1 MMAMLGDLMELVF
14 PQRCAGCGQ
23 PVSDAED
30 PICLDCRLD
39 LPIIVSQPF
48 CNQADLMLRFEGLLP
63 IQHAMAF
70 LQFSKGGITQRLL
83 HGLKYQ
89 YRPEI
94 GRVLGQLFAANLK
107 ESGFTGYFDYIIPIP
122 LHSKKLKIREYNQSM
137 MIAQGM
143 AEILPSEARD
153 DILIRTRA
161 TETQTRK
168 GKLERLLNVG
178 EVFALHPHNQLLL
191 EGKHVLL
198 VDDVITT
205 GSTIE
210 SCGKVLLESPVKHI
224 SIATIA
230 LAGK

>member
-1 MMAMLGDLMELVF
+1 MKGIFGDLLELVF

-30 PICLDCRLD
+30 PVCINCRLD
-39 LPIIVSQPF
+39 LPIILSHPF
-48 CNQADLMLRFEGLLP
+48 GNQTDLMMRFEGLLP
-63 IQHAMAF
+63 LKYALAF

-89 YRPEI
+89 FRPEI
-94 GRVLGQLFAANLK
+94 GQVLGQLFAADLL
-107 ESGFTGYFDYIIPIP
+107 ESGFTDKFDYILPIP
-122 LHSKKLKIREYNQSM
+122 LHSKKLKNREYNQSM
-137 MIAQGM
+137 MIALGM
-143 AEILPSEARD
+143 AEILQSEARA
-153 DILIRTRA
+153 DILIRKKA

-178 EVFALHPHNQLLL
+178 EVFALHPENQRLL
-191 EGKHVLL
+191 EGKHILL

-210 SCGKVLLESPVKHI
+210 ACGKILLESPLKHL
-224 SIATIA
+224 SIASIA